1 VSEPTTSSAWY
12 HCTRCGSLFKGVADP
27 EQRGVCPDCGG
38 DPCGESEVLP
48 AGSGPVRV
56 RRKIRKKQPGKVSR
70 RKDKGKA
77 RALMVVVILWVFLL
91 AAGAILM
98 TRGGSQDGP
107 QVADP
112 TEPTRQEI
120 EDQRLLHDKLGDCGR
135 RFSEF
140 RAAQDVGSRALH
152 VLGAGRAVQRMT
164 RVQQFNPSYS
174 TNEAVKIEEYRVIH
188 TPAGRAIETLWKQ
201 EDGQRLEAVFFEEE
215 DEWKIDW
222 DAFARAGT
230 ESWPLFLAGRG
241 HGEGEFRLLARE
253 RIGAD
258 GRDDE
263 FLGLVL
269 YAARNGRLEEASA
282 PSPEIR
288 VLRNSPVGSRIEEAF
303 AIRKEGIGAFG
314 SKLVA
319 HDPDEMIRLRVRI
332 SREGEDERVF
342 KIEELVACHWLEP
355 VGAKEADK

>member
-1 VSEPTTSSAWY
+1 MSEPTTSSAWY

-27 EQRGVCPDCGG
+27 ERRGVCPDCGG
-38 DPCGESEVLP
+38 DPCGESEAP
-48 AGSGPVRV
+48 SSESGPVRV
-56 RRKIRKKQPGKVSR
+56 RRKIRKKQPGKTSR
-70 RKDKGKA
+70 RKNKSKA
-77 RALMVVVILWVFLL
+77 RALMVFVMVWVFLL
-91 AAGAILM
+91 AAAAIRM
-98 TRGGSQDGP
+98 SGRGGQDAP
-107 QVADP
+107 QVADS
-112 TEPTRQEI
+112 TEPTPQEI
-120 EDQRLLHDKLGDCGR
+120 EDQRLLHDHLQACIQ

-152 VLGAGRAVQRMT
+152 VVGASRAVQRMT
-164 RVQQFNPSYS
+164 RVQQFNPSYP
-174 TNEAVKIEEYRVIH
+174 TTDTVNIEEYRVIH
-188 TPAGRAIETLWKQ
+188 TPAGRAIETLWRQ
-201 EDGQRLEAVFFEEE
+201 EDGQRIEAVFFNEEG
-215 DEWKIDW
+215 EWKIDW

-263 FLGLVL
+263 FIGLVL
-269 YAARNGRLEEASA
+269 YAARNGRSGEASA

-288 VLRNSPVGSRIEEAF
+288 VLRNSPVGRQIEEAF
-303 AIRKEGIGAFG
+303 TIRKEGQGPFG
-314 SKLVA
+314 SKVVV

-342 KIEELVACHWLEP
+342 KIEELLGCHWLELA
-355 VGAKEADK
+355 GAKETKE

>member
-1 VSEPTTSSAWY
+1 MSEPSTSSAWY

-27 EQRGVCPDCGG
+27 EQRGLCPDCGG
-38 DPCGESEVLP
+38 DPCGESEQP
-48 AGSGPVRV
+48 TAEAGPVRV
-56 RRKIRKKQPGKVSR
+56 RRKIRKKQPGKTSR
-70 RKDKGKA
+70 RKDKSKA
-77 RALMVVVILWVFLL
+77 RALMVVVMLWGFLL

-98 TRGGSQDGP
+98 SRTGSEDGP
-107 QVADP
+107 QVADS

-120 EDQRLLHDKLGDCGR
+120 EDQRLLQDELGECGQ

-152 VLGAGRAVQRMT
+152 VLGSGRAVQRMA
-164 RVQQFNPSYS
+164 RVQQFNPSYPS
-174 TNEAVKIEEYRVIH
+174 TEPVNIEEYRVIH

-201 EDGQRLEAVFFEEE
+201 EDGQKLEAVFFEEQG
-215 DEWKIDW
+215 EWKIDW

-241 HGEGEFRLLARE
+241 NGVGEFRLLARE

-263 FLGLVL
+263 FIGLVL
-269 YAARNGRLEEASA
+269 YAARNGRPGEAIA

-288 VLRNSPVGSRIEEAF
+288 VLRNSPVGSQIEAAF
-303 AIRKEGIGAFG
+303 AIRKEGRGAFG
-314 SKLVA
+314 SKMVV
-319 HDPDEMIRLRVRI
+319 HDPDEMIRLRVRV

-342 KIEELVACHWLEP
+342 KIEELFACHWLELS
-355 VGAKEADK
+355 GAKE